1 MTCRHPREQRFVVWD
16 SENAGGSLVAMG
28 YTCEKCGKFVSA
40 EKSLKG
46 KRANK
51 AGRRQSWEIAK
62 DMGGTNHEVE
72 GVKYDVLNDLYA
84 VQSKR
89 GPAVPERLW
98 KWLQDLPRVGGR
110 HPVLVIRDAP
120 GPGIKRRGIVIQSY
134 EDFIDT
140 TGVKV

>member
-1 MTCRHPREQRFVVWD
+1 MTCRHPRDLRGNQYEKDVV
-16 SENAGGSLVAMG
+16 NGIPVLLG
-28 YTCEKCGKFVSA
+28 YNCGKCGKFVSA

-72 GVKYDVLNDLYA
+72 GVKYDVLNELYA

-89 GPAVPERLW
+89 GTAFPERLW
-98 KWLQDLPRVGGR
+98 KWLQDIPRVGGR
-110 HPVLVIRDAP
+110 IPVLVIRDAP

-134 EDFIDT
+134 EDFMRMPI
-140 TGVKV
+140 